1 MRPYLRYGLTGV
13 GAFILFLIVLAPAA
27 RVYPV
32 IAEKRPL
39 PVHLYA
45 LGGTV
50 WHGRADVATA
60 GDLRLEDLSW
70 RMRPFALVLGRL
82 ETRLTFELAGHP
94 LQGTVGRRFGGPL
107 YLHDVSARLPL
118 SQIEPMFTRA
128 SMGLEGEIALEL
140 DEAEVVDHAI
150 SVLRG
155 RFTVSNA
162 TIGAPLNLTLGS
174 YVMDLTSEGGIVRG
188 VLSDGGGPLR
198 LEGVVTLKP
207 DGSYQLTAQFAAR
220 DANRPELIQALNM
233 VGTPGPGG
241 TVTVSRTGRLPL
253 AKLLAAL

>member
-1 MRPYLRYGLTGV
+1 VRPILRYGLIGV
-13 GAFILFLIVLAPAA
+13 GAFVLFLIVQLPAA

-32 IAEKRPL
+32 IAQKRPL
-39 PVHLYA
+39 PVQLYA

-60 GDLRLEDLSW
+60 GDLRVEDLSW
-70 RMRPFALVLGRL
+70 QVRPFALALGRL
-82 ETRLTFELAGHP
+82 ETRLSFVLAGYRLH
-94 LQGTVGRRFGGPL
+94 GTVGRRIGGPL

-118 SQIEPMFTRA
+118 SQIEPIFTRA
-128 SMGLEGEIALEL
+128 DMGLEGEIALEL

-155 RFTVSNA
+155 RFTVTNA
-162 TIGAPLNLTLGS
+162 AVGAPLNLALGS
-174 YVMDLTSEGGIVRG
+174 YVMDLTSEGGTVHG
-188 VLSDGGGPLR
+188 VLRDGGGPLR

-207 DGSYQLTAQFAAR
+207 DGSYQLTAKFAAR
-220 DANRPELIQALNM
+220 DTNRPELIQTLNL

>member
-1 MRPYLRYGLTGV
+1 MRPFLRYGLAGLA
-13 GAFILFLIVLAPAA
+13 AFVLFLIVLAPAA

-32 IAEKRPL
+32 VAKQRPL

-50 WHGRADVATA
+50 WHGHADVATA
-60 GDLRLEDLSW
+60 GDLRLEDFSW
-70 RMRPFALVLGRL
+70 WIRPFALALGRL
-82 ETRLTFELAGHP
+82 ETRLAFELAGHR
-94 LQGTVGRRFGGPL
+94 LQGTVGRRLGGPV

-118 SQIEPMFTRA
+118 SQIEPLFTRA
-128 SMGLEGEIALEL
+128 AMGLEGEIALEL

-162 TIGAPLNLTLGS
+162 AVGAPLNLPLGS
-174 YVMDLTSEGGIVRG
+174 YTMDLTSEAGTVRG
-188 VLSDGGGPLR
+188 VLRDGGGPLR

-207 DGSYQLTAQFAAR
+207 DGSYQLTAQFTAR
-220 DANRPELIQALNM
+220 DARRPELIQALNM

-241 TVTVSRTGRLPL
+241 TVTVTRTGRLPL
-253 AKLLAAL
+253 AQVLAAF